1 MRRVTL
7 LICVTVM
14 GVAGSEMVDAAKKKG
29 KNKDKTELLSA
40 HETEA
45 VFAGIEFRTCRGKT
59 GRCPENCGSSG
70 EFAIFTIDKYLKYEK
85 PGKYGDA
92 KAKDK
97 RIQISDFHK
106 KPKGDAKLNETIKGL
121 TKGDRVLLSWDH
133 NYVTR
138 GGSSMPVRPI
148 TKLEKIEKKDDKPAP
163 KPEKVAG
170 PKAPASEKD
179 ITSFTIKTGNI
190 HKDVPGCNLSDW
202 RYIFAA
208 KSPSTTGSAIKRFK
222 SRDEL
227 IKFSDA
233 QFALK
238 PRPKSADVSKLI
250 ADRIET
256 EMDFSKNDL
265 VVLLLH
271 TGGPPFGKFRQ
282 ELKDGTLRFWIE
294 EPVGVRRRGM
304 ALQTIFK
311 FYRIPKGLTVV
322 EK

>member
-1 MRRVTL
+1 MRKVTL
-7 LICVTVM
+7 LICVMVL
-14 GVAGSEMVDAAKKKG
+14 GVAGSGRLDAAKKKA
-29 KNKDKTELLSA
+29 KPKDKTELLSA

-45 VFAGIEFRTCRGKT
+45 VFTGIEFRTCRGKT

-70 EFAIFTIDKYLKYEK
+70 EFAIFTIEKYLKYEK

-106 KPKGDAKLNETIKGL
+106 KPKGDPKLNETIKGL
-121 TKGDRVLLSWDH
+121 TKGDRVLLFWDH

-148 TKLEKIEKKDDKPAP
+148 TKLEKIEKKEGDAAKPDKV
-163 KPEKVAG
+163 EG
-170 PKAPASEKD
+170 PKTPVSEKD
-179 ITSFTIKTGNI
+179 ITSFTIKTGDI

-202 RYIFAA
+202 RFIFGAH
-208 KSPSTTGSAIKRFK
+208 SPDTTGPRIKHFK

-250 ADRIET
+250 ADRVEK

-265 VVLLLH
+265 VIVNLS

-311 FYRIPKGLTVV
+311 FYRIPKGLKVV